1 MGAPSAAAQVLGP
14 TMPSGV
20 SPCALCHARVA
31 ACVCGPNLPS
41 AGTPTIFCHAT
52 TSAPLEP
59 SPICACVVD
68 AGAEGIDMVIGVVPG
83 ITPGMGTPGAAEG
96 TPASVASAFCHVTG
110 PTMPSAA
117 TPCAAC
123 QVLVAASVFGPKMP
137 SALTPTQ
144 VCQSATSGPSA

>member
-83 ITPGMGTPGAAEG
+83 ITPGMGTPAAPEG
-96 TPASVASAFCHVTG
+96 TP
-110 PTMPSAA
+110 PTAPTPSSHRPAPTIPSPPTPA
-117 TPCAAC
+117 T
-123 QVLVAASVFGPKMP
+123 
-137 SALTPTQ
+137 
-144 VCQSATSGPSA
+144 